1 MPLKT
6 IANLNNYVIKN
17 IISQE
22 SGKTND
28 NRLTDVRLAKDQAQL
43 VIARNH
49 NMYASMRDTARIADK
64 NSCDKC
70 LSKSRSY
77 IDSLK
82 YDLFR
87 RIELEINKGNL
98 LVFFKDK

>member
-22 SGKTND
+22 
-28 NRLTDVRLAKDQAQL
+28 TDDYLDAKNTSVITDMRRTSDSDATHI
-43 VIARNH
+43 VIARNK
-49 NMYASMRDTARIADK
+49 NLYASPSDLGQIK
-64 NSCDKC
+64 VNKSCERC
-70 LSKSRSY
+70 QSKSNSY

-82 YDLFR
+82 YDLFK
-87 RIELEINKGNL
+87 RIELEVNKG
-98 LVFFKDK
+98 